1 MGKRINHDDVMNAM
15 VYAAQEKKMLSTQAA
30 SAMDRME
37 ARFNS
42 AMKFMKG
49 GAAHACDDER

>member
-1 MGKRINHDDVMNAM
+1 MKKP
-15 VYAAQEKKMLSTQAA
+15 QEQLEQLK
-30 SAMDRME
+30 E
-37 ARFNS
+37 VIS